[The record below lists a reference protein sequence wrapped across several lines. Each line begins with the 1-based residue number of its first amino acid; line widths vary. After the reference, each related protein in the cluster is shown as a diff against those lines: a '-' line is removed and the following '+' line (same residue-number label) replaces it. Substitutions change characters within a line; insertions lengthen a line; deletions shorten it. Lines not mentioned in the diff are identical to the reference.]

1 MYKTPACFP
10 KNAGKRLHF
19 PRILLHYNYMETSR
33 LTMISEVF
41 IMKQKSLLSAG
52 FLALFSCL
60 LLLCIFF
67 QNSAAKKDSTGYT
80 PDLSREYLVTQYP
93 DATGVQ
99 ATFYT
104 IENDDYFLII
114 DGGWKENADALRE
127 VIARHGNHVDAWIL
141 SHPHKDHA
149 GAFNEIYANPEGITI
164 DAIYDNGFDYDFIE
178 SVGEPYDDITIMENY
193 HSLTQQADNVT
204 HLKRGERLTICGL
217 TFDIYNAYDEIVLS
231 TVGEEQ
237 DYQNN
242 ASLLFKVSSENS
254 SMLFCSDIKYDMDPY
269 LLETCRDMLYCD
281 YVQTGHHGN
290 WSFSEDFYAAADA
303 AVYFIDA
310 PESITENP
318 DFPASELK
326 QALLAKGK
334 TVLDFDTAPNSVTL
348 K

>member
-1 MYKTPACFP
+1 M
-10 KNAGKRLHF
+10 
-19 PRILLHYNYMETSR
+19 
-33 LTMISEVF
+33 
-41 IMKQKSLLSAG
+41 MKQKYLLSSG
-52 FLALFSCL
+52 CLALFSCL
-60 LLLCIFF
+60 LILCIFF
-67 QNSAAKKDSTGYT
+67 QSCAAKKDSTGYI

-93 DATGVQ
+93 DSTGVQ

-114 DGGWKENADALRE
+114 DGGWKENANALRDI
-127 VIARHGNHVDAWIL
+127 IARHGNHVDAWIL

-149 GAFNEIYANPEGITI
+149 GAFNEIYANPGSITI

-193 HSLTQQADNVT
+193 HSLTKQAANIT
-204 HLKRGERLTICGL
+204 HLKRGEHLTICGL

-231 TVGEEQ
+231 TVGEEK

-242 ASLLFKVSSENS
+242 ASLLFKVSSANS
-254 SMLFCSDIKYDMDPY
+254 SMLFCSDIKYDMDSY
-269 LLETCRDMLYCD
+269 LLETYKDMLSCD

-290 WSFSEDFYAAADA
+290 WSFSEEFYAAADA
-303 AVYFIDA
+303 EVYFMDA
-310 PESITENP
+310 PKSITENP

-326 QALLAKGK
+326 QALSEKGK
-334 TVLDFDTAPNSVTL
+334 TILDFDTAPNSVTL